1 MATFELYVPPFA
13 ELRGLGSFSYATME
27 ELLSHPRIA
36 GVAEDEDFH
45 RFSQTD
51 GGKTLMAELSAGYV
65 WWIVGFSSD
74 PLFLPEWHIP
84 PDHPDFKASPARRG
98 RGRARA

>member
-1 MATFELYVPPFA
+1 MPTFEFYVPPFA
-13 ELRGLGSFSYATME
+13 ESTGLASFSYFTLE
-27 ELLSHPRIA
+27 DLLAHPRIA
-36 GVAEDEDFH
+36 KVAGDEDFH

-51 GGKTLMAELSAGYV
+51 GRRTLMAELSWGYV

-84 PDHPDFKASPARRG
+84 KDHRDFQASSPRRD
-98 RGRARA
+98 RGRARE